1 MHLELHSY
9 FINEGRETIEVE
21 FTIVEDDK
29 ETTKNLEILI
39 EELEEVCDL
48 FEELRWYDEEGD
60 DYDTHVINRTINQSG
75 LTEGLY
81 IYVNQNL
88 ELLK

>member
-9 FINEGRETIEVE
+9 FINEERETIEVE
-21 FTIVEDDK
+21 FTIIDEET
-29 ETTKNLEILI
+29 ETTKNLEILV
-39 EELEEVCDL
+39 EDLEEVCDL
-48 FEELRWYDEEGD
+48 FEELSWYDDEGD
-60 DYDTHVINRTINQSG
+60 DYGAHVINRTINTPG
-75 LTEGLY
+75 LTEGLH

>member
-48 FEELRWYDEEGD
+48 FEELKWYDEEGD
-60 DYDTHVINRTINQSG
+60 DYVQSTNR
-75 LTEGLY
+75 
-81 IYVNQNL
+81 V
-88 ELLK
+88 